1 MQIGFGETYEETQ
14 ERLGLQELE
23 KNLSKRQKIKRK
35 IVEKSLSATEKIR
48 KPFIA
53 AGSAVF
59 VPLVERN
66 IVKPINPEYSEG
78 FENAFMELAKD
89 PSILFIIMS
98 NHTGHA
104 DAAGTAVVSKQL
116 TELANRVRPPEN
128 QFRGFM
134 LTVAASIE
142 SAHQNI
148 FLQQS
153 IRRAKGVLYKRY
165 HLPLGDY
172 ARKKDV
178 EKYQIDPQT
187 INRDFAEKTRNIMA
201 GNEERIAD
209 GYAYYVEGTVEGG
222 RRIKEGE
229 NKGQTKGTQK
239 IDFESYEPLIKRAQL
254 RNHRKVVII
263 TVSSDGASE
272 ILDPDQANIK
282 PSRKAIMTVANP
294 LPARKSLLTVKVG
307 DPIFYDDIVK
317 QIEEKTG
324 KEATTEEIG
333 DEIGRRISSGL
344 PPEKRGYYK

>member
-1 MQIGFGETYEETQ
+1 
-14 ERLGLQELE
+14 
-23 KNLSKRQKIKRK
+23 
-35 IVEKSLSATEKIR
+35 
-48 KPFIA
+48 
-53 AGSAVF
+53 
-59 VPLVERN
+59 
-66 IVKPINPEYSEG
+66 
-78 FENAFMELAKD
+78 
-89 PSILFIIMS
+89 
-98 NHTGHA
+98 
-104 DAAGTAVVSKQL
+104 
-116 TELANRVRPPEN
+116 
-128 QFRGFM
+128 M